1 MPKFNIKED
10 LIYVECGNKLDY
22 AACWLP
28 EQDGDLVFLGWIRK
42 FCYKYGRKMKVSA
55 DELGL
60 TYKGWKAK
68 QAKLAQ
74 EMAPKEE
81 EEDKDL
87 DEYIY
92 HQNISWN
99 DEATA
104 I

>member
-1 MPKFNIKED
+1 MPRFNIKED
-10 LIYVECGNKLDY
+10 LIYVECGDKLNY
-22 AACWLP
+22 AACYLP

-42 FCYKYGRKMKVSA
+42 FCFKYGIQMKVSA

-74 EMAPKEE
+74 EMALKEE
-81 EEDKDL
+81 
-87 DEYIY
+87 DESEFIY
-92 HQNISWN
+92 KQNIKWS
-99 DEATA
+99 DEATP